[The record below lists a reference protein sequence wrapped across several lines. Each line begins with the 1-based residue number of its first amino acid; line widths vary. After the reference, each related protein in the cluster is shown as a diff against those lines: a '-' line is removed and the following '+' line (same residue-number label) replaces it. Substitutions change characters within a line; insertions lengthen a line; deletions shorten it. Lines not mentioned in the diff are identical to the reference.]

1 MIKFINLFV
10 DSYRLLIFVSA
21 QLIITL
27 SNILFLRRLGIYQPV
42 SWRPRISILIPAR
55 NESETIGR
63 CVASLLA
70 QDYGDFEVLVLDDH
84 SEDGTGRILAEF
96 ADPRLRVLNGGPL
109 PDGWTGKTWACQQL
123 ADAATGELLLFTDAD
138 TVFRADTLRR
148 SVYAMA
154 LTGADLLTA
163 IIRNSVLTVG
173 EMITV
178 PFLSWSIMSILPLGI
193 AYRWRTSQALVAANG
208 KFMLFRK
215 LSYQLIGG
223 HKEVRTEAAEDMAL
237 ARLVKKAGMKWR
249 MIDASDCVSTR
260 MYEGLISALRGFS
273 KNFFA
278 IFDYRLIPALFVW
291 CWMLLITWHPLVEVG
306 MGVSRVNF
314 NGQFYAAVVT
324 VLLAVIIWTIV
335 ALKTKLPS
343 KIILLYPLTMTVAS
357 GLGFASILLTILG
370 KTSWKGRMLP
380 RCRVKIL

>member
-1 MIKFINLFV
+1 M
-10 DSYRLLIFVSA
+10 
-21 QLIITL
+21 
-27 SNILFLRRLGIYQPV
+27 SNIRLLRRLVSYQPV
-42 SWRPRISILIPAR
+42 SWHPRVSILIPAR

-63 CVASLLA
+63 CIASLLA
-70 QDYGDFEVLVLDDH
+70 QDYSDFEVLVLDDH
-84 SEDGTGRILAEF
+84 SEDGTGRVLAEF
-96 ADPRLRVLNGGPL
+96 ADPRLRVLNGKPL

-138 TVFRADTLRR
+138 TVFRADTVTQT
-148 SVYAMA
+148 VYAMA
-154 LTGADLLTA
+154 QTGADLITA
-163 IIRNSVLTVG
+163 LIRNYVPTLG
-173 EMITV
+173 EKTTV
-178 PFLSWSIMSILPLGI
+178 PFLFWSIISILPLGI

-223 HKEVRTEAAEDMAL
+223 HKEVRTEAAEDIAL
-237 ARLVKKAGMKWR
+237 ARRIKKAGMRWR

-260 MYEGLISALRGFS
+260 MYEGLISELKGFS

-291 CWMLLITWHPLVEVG
+291 CWMLLITWHPLLEVG
-306 MGVSRVNF
+306 IGVSRADF

-343 KIILLYPLTMTVAS
+343 KIILFYPLTMTIAS